1 MNNQTISP
9 DNKLTNILDFDV
21 CKRIFE
27 DAVKNGENY
36 IILCPH
42 YSINIASKYED
53 SEGLQYDLDELSE
66 YIGAFIEVNDY
77 DDLVIDLTETD

>member
-1 MNNQTISP
+1 MNDQIISP

-21 CKRIFE
+21 CKKMFE

-53 SEGLQYDLDELSE
+53 CEDLDFDLDELNE
-66 YIGAFIEVNDY
+66 YIGTLTEVSQY
-77 DDLVIDLTETD
+77 DDLVIDLTEAD